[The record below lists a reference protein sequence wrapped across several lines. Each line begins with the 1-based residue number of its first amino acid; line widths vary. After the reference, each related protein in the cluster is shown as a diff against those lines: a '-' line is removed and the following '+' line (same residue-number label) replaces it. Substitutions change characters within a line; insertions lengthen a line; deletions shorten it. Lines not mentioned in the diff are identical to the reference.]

1 MCGTFWKRSCIY
13 KMDKRLT
20 IGLMIHHL
28 ENDYSRPI
36 VKGAAEAAEDL
47 DVNIIFFP
55 GRSLGG
61 GDYFDQKHT
70 VYEYQNNVL
79 YNYVRP
85 GILDGAIISAATI
98 GQFISNE
105 EFKGFVDQFEGM
117 PVLTLE
123 NEVRGYP
130 CLRYGSDGIKLIID
144 HLVSEHNCKNIAFV
158 SGPKNNKDAQSRLQ
172 AYRDAMLEND
182 LEYDESMIAYGN
194 FSEYTEQLVSDLM
207 DNCGKKP
214 DAICFANDQM
224 CVGGY
229 KAVRKKGLEP
239 GKDIIITGYD
249 DSEVAMSLSP
259 ILTTVKAD
267 ASVLGYVAVEKL
279 VAWIKSGKTPD
290 SEELPSGLVV
300 RSSCGCGTISGDS
313 SRLSS
318 IVKNMSTDET
328 ARTIVNILAGSDV
341 SKKGKLARESLS
353 RFLADVFTAS
363 AGGGELPEARLIGQF
378 KDILSEN
385 MNVNIE
391 HDVLLN
397 MLDAAERIC
406 MDMVGNIHSK
416 QIKIIRLFEQFNRTV
431 SDHMMSWFYIR
442 QADDSLCTFLISN
455 IAKDM
460 IMYMEDEEQCFN
472 SISNN
477 LHRIHVRS
485 TYIYVYDKP
494 IINPPNSQWEQP
506 ETLYLKAY
514 HIGDELYTL
523 KGDDQKVIWNEY
535 ADNRYS
541 PVNARRTMVLSPLY
555 SNEEQYGLMLCDL
568 DPEYFQFV
576 YSTAPQVCTAIKL
589 TGLVKRLEGSIE
601 LIQNRNTMLNK
612 ISMSDELTGVFNRRG
627 FYKYS
632 DDVIHNEVNKGRVGV
647 LIFGDL
653 DNLKKINDTFGHDEG
668 DYAIRTSAGYLK
680 KALRD
685 SDIVARIGGDE
696 FAALAVMLP
705 EMAGIIKDIPQRIK
719 AIAAEHNA
727 QSDKPYNVC
736 MSVGIYTFE
745 CKADVSIRDF
755 MDKADSALYKDK
767 KNKSLDIM
775 KKTEN

>member
-1 MCGTFWKRSCIY
+1 
-13 KMDKRLT
+13 MDNRLT

-28 ENDYSRPI
+28 VNDYSRPI
-36 VKGAAEAAEDL
+36 VKGASEAAEDL

-61 GDYFDQKHT
+61 GDYFDHKHT

-79 YNYVRP
+79 YNYVSP
-85 GILDGAIISAATI
+85 GILDGVIISAATI

-130 CLRYGSDGIKLIID
+130 CLRYGSDGIKLIVN

-172 AYRDAMLEND
+172 AYREVMLEND

-194 FSEYTEQLVSDLM
+194 FSEYSEQTVLDLL
-207 DNCGKKP
+207 DNCGRKL

-224 CVGGY
+224 CIGGY
-229 KAVRKKGLEP
+229 KAVRSRGLEP
-239 GKDIIITGYD
+239 GRDIIITGYD
-249 DSEVAMSLSP
+249 DSEVAMSLMP
-259 ILTTVKAD
+259 MLTTVRAD
-267 ASVLGYVAVEKL
+267 ASILGYAAVERL
-279 VAWIKSGKTPD
+279 VKWIKSGNAPA
-290 SEELPSGLVV
+290 SEELPSGLVI
-300 RSSCGCGTISGDS
+300 RSSCGCGMISEDS
-313 SRLSS
+313 SRLST
-318 IVKNMSTDET
+318 IVKNMSTEET
-328 ARTIVNILAGSDV
+328 ARTIVNILAGTDV
-341 SKKGKLARESLS
+341 STKGRLIRERLS
-353 RFLADVFTAS
+353 SFFANVFTAS
-363 AGGGELPEARLIGQF
+363 AGGGDLPEQRLIGQF
-378 KDILSEN
+378 KEILDD
-385 MNVNIE
+385 NVNIIS
-391 HDVLLN
+391 HDVILN
-397 MLDAAERIC
+397 MLDAAEKIC
-406 MDMVGNIHSK
+406 MDLVGNIHSK
-416 QIKIIRLFEQFNRTV
+416 QIKIIHMFEQFNRAVT
-431 SDHMMSWFYIR
+431 DFMLSWFYVR

-472 SISNN
+472 SITNN

-485 TYIYVYDKP
+485 SYIYVYEKP
-494 IINPPNSQWEQP
+494 IINPPNSQWDQP
-506 ETLYLKAY
+506 EKLYLKSY
-514 HIGDELYTL
+514 HVGDMLYTP
-523 KGDDQKVIWNEY
+523 KGDDQIIPWKEY
-535 ADNRYS
+535 ANNRYS
-541 PVNARRTMVLSPLY
+541 PENTRRTMVLSPLY

-589 TGLVKRLEGSIE
+589 TGLVKRLEGSIQ
-601 LIQNRNTMLNK
+601 LIQNKNTMLNK

-627 FYKYS
+627 FYKYA
-632 DDVIHNEVNKGRVGV
+632 DDVIHNEVNKGKVGV

-653 DNLKKINDTFGHDEG
+653 DNLKKINDTFGHDDG
-668 DYAIRTSAGYLK
+668 DYAIRTAAGYLK

-696 FAALAVMLP
+696 FAAFAVVTP
-705 EMAGIIKDIPQRIK
+705 EMAGIIKDIPPRIK
-719 AIAAEHNA
+719 AIAAEHNK
-727 QSDKPYNVC
+727 QSEKPYNVC
-736 MSVGIYTFE
+736 MSVGIHTFE
-745 CKADVSIRDF
+745 CGADISIRDY

-767 KNKSLDIM
+767 KNKALDIM
-775 KKTEN
+775 KKPENE